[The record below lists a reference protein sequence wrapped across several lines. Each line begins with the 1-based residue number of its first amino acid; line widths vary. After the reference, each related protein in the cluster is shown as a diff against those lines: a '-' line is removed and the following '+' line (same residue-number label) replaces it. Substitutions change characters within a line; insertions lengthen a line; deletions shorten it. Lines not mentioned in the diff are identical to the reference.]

1 MQKFSFYIGPHYRI
15 IHFGIMAALF
25 IFSAY
30 LLYLTYSPDHLPES
44 RSDCEEYGRMLD
56 VRGFELVNKAIHPN
70 SSEIIEITTCWMT
83 NTPILQVGKL
93 ITFNA
98 SVSSLRYVENV
109 TNYEKIV
116 IEFPHD
122 SINYWYD
129 DKDMMQNNFPQSNHL
144 VLYSDDSKI
153 FRSENPIN
161 IRFSV
166 PENIFFKYCEHTT
179 SINCFEIQNIIQPA
193 SYDMALQIETNNTL
207 IKLNELLLNY
217 TISLLVITV
226 ISTFVIIN
234 KPKVTSMGKLQI
246 TNIILF
252 AFTYSVYFNYVIF
265 QIYDDPLTSI
275 LFY

>member
-1 MQKFSFYIGPHYRI
+1 
-15 IHFGIMAALF
+15 MAALVVL
-25 IFSAY
+25 SVC
-30 LLYLTYSPDHLPES
+30 LLYLTYIADHLPES
-44 RSDCEEYGRMLD
+44 RSDCEEYGRMFD
-56 VRGFELVNKAIHPN
+56 VRGFELVSKAIHPN

-116 IEFPHD
+116 IEFPQD
-122 SINYWYD
+122 YMNYWYD
-129 DKDMMQNNFPQSNHL
+129 DKDIMQNNFPQSNHL

-179 SINCFEIQNIIQPA
+179 SANCFEIQNIIQPA
-193 SYDMALQIETNNTL
+193 PYDMALQIEADYKL
-207 IKLNELLLNY
+207 IKLNELLLNC
-217 TISLLVITV
+217 TIFLLVITV
-226 ISTFVIIN
+226 ISTVIIIN
-234 KPKVTSMGKLQI
+234 KPKFTPIRYLKTANL
-246 TNIILF
+246 ILF
-252 AFTYSVYFNYVIF
+252 MSTYAIYFNYVIF
-265 QIYDDPLTSI
+265 QIYDEPLNAI